1 MKRKES
7 IYRKYI
13 GQLENTIKAGYYFE
27 GAWLE
32 YVLLEDRLISLLENS
47 GGVPKGIR
55 MMGPKI
61 GELKSRAIGDSNL
74 KAHLS
79 PEQLLDRLDD
89 WKDQRNLLMHSMV
102 DGSLSIAEIESRIRV
117 LAEIG
122 SLLVRQFA
130 SAARRV
136 KSRITK

>member
-7 IYRKYI
+7 IYKKYI
-13 GQLENTIKAGYYFE
+13 GQLEETIKAGYYFE

-47 GGVPKGIR
+47 GGIPNGIR

-61 GELKSRAIGDSNL
+61 GELKSRSVCDINL
-74 KAHLS
+74 QGQLG
-79 PEQLLDRLDD
+79 PENLLDRQDD
-89 WKDQRNLLMHSMV
+89 WKNQRNLLMHSMA
-102 DGSLSIAEIESRIRV
+102 DGSLSIGEIESRIRV
-117 LAEIG
+117 LAESG
-122 SLLVRQFA
+122 SFLVRQFA

-136 KSRITK
+136 KSRATK